1 MKYVLF
7 FLIALPVYAGIPV
20 DVVFDID
27 LTIVAL
33 VKDGPG
39 GDFLAD
45 PLDPKKNIVP
55 VSFEVEGSIH
65 SERYRLFEGVTD
77 LMEKLRKDPR
87 VRVSFFSGGTEA
99 RNEALLR
106 NIFLP
111 DGTSL
116 WDLSSGRVYGRTS
129 MTPTGVKEPAR
140 VRDRVKK
147 DLHRVN
153 PDIKDVIIIDDIK
166 EFVPEAQRGHLLWIG
181 EDFPFPD
188 RTKTPPASVDPE
200 LLAREKYKY
209 GWIGQKIDHALEQ
222 RFTNGIPLSTTIR
235 EITETPF
242 TAPSIIGRRCSP
254 GLILDRLLLQ

>member
-7 FLIALPVYAGIPV
+7 LLLTFPALAGIPV

-39 GDFLAD
+39 GDLLAD
-45 PLDPKKNIVP
+45 PADPTKNVVP
-55 VSFEVEGSIH
+55 VLFENEGAVH
-65 SERYRLFEGVTD
+65 SERYRVFEGVTE

-87 VRVSFFSGGTEA
+87 VRVSFFSGGNEP

-106 NIFLP
+106 KILLP

-116 WDLSSGRVYGRTS
+116 WELAGGRVLGRNS
-129 MTPTGVKEPAR
+129 MTATGVALPAR
-140 VRDRVKK
+140 IRERFKK
-147 DLHRVN
+147 DLQKIN
-153 PDIKDVIIIDDIK
+153 PVLNDVIIVDDIQ
-166 EFVPEAQRGHLLWIG
+166 EFVPASQRGHLLWLG

-188 RTKTPPASVDPE
+188 RTNTPPATVDPE
-200 LLAREKYKY
+200 LLAREKYKFQ
-209 GWIGQKIDHALEQ
+209 WISEKLGTALEE
-222 RFTNGIPLSTTIR
+222 RFRSGRPLSGLIQ

-242 TAPSIIGRRCSP
+242 TTPSIRGPRCYP
-254 GLILDRLLLQ
+254 GTILDRLLAD